1 MNIISSSSKK
11 VDGVLWVPQG
21 NAVFQSCA
29 SHWNA
34 LKQMDCVTDDSII
47 ALIKN
52 VHAFNFFPLTFCE
65 EPGNEMVLSLSADR

>member
-1 MNIISSSSKK
+1 MNIISAFSKK
-11 VDGVLWVPQG
+11 VDVVLYVPQG
-21 NAVFQSCA
+21 NAVFQYFT

-52 VHAFNFFPLTFCE
+52 VHAFNFFPLTFCD

>member
-11 VDGVLWVPQG
+11 KDVILSLPQG
-21 NAVFQSCA
+21 EAALQAFA
-29 SHWNA
+29 SHWNTP
-34 LKQMDCVTDDSII
+34 KQMDCVTDDSII

-65 EPGNEMVLSLSADR
+65 EPRNEIVLSLSADR